1 MNMEKYLTEIKE
13 LKDNENSKIEIDKI
27 IKKIKLLSKDLD
39 YDDIKYKK
47 IYNNVE
53 IKYNFEINFL
63 LNLLDVLIHIEHNC
77 DVKNEDYF
85 LRVEIDKR
93 NLNNIIFLD
102 HFPDILKYNNLENK
116 IYKKLIKDFNYISS
130 FYKNIFVNDMYFW
143 KNIFN
148 DSDIYTFTNDE
159 EIISFWNE
167 CEYDIIIKNLKM
179 FFNQKGK
186 IKLDD
191 NFLNKYSLDSNLFI
205 NYTL

>member
-1 MNMEKYLTEIKE
+1 MEKYLTEIKE
-13 LKDNENSKIEIDKI
+13 LKDNENLKIEIDKI
-27 IKKIKLLSKDLD
+27 IKKIKLLSNDLD

-130 FYKNIFVNDMYFW
+130 FYRNIFVNDMYFW
-143 KNIFN
+143 KKIFN

-159 EIISFWNE
+159 EIISFWHE
-167 CEYDIIIKNLKM
+167 CEYDIIIKNLKL